1 MARPV
6 KKQRGIFERPKCSG
20 IWWIRYADQHGREHR
35 EKVGMKS
42 TAIAKYQQRKTEI
55 RFDKF
60 TPEEVKGKHQR
71 ASVEEIINDRMEV
84 AKSLRSA
91 SHNVRQLFWWRMW
104 LGDRAARSI
113 VEKDIEQGKA
123 ALTAKGLRPAS
134 VNRYLATIKAVFSL
148 AVRNHK
154 IDRDPCKG
162 VKLNHEDNAR
172 VRYLTEEE
180 ETRLFAT
187 LPEKYHGMAIV
198 ALHTGLRKTEM
209 FSLEWRD
216 IDFKHGQVTARGATT
231 KSKKTRIIPMSEPL
245 RECLQKL
252 SRVRLIN
259 NPYVFVG
266 ELPGDRQKDL
276 PKYWEDYLKQAGIQE
291 FRWHDLRHTFASRLV
306 MSGVDLYSVMKLL
319 GHSSLKMTQRYAH
332 LSPDYLKSAVSV
344 LNRFSRNQPAPEPA
358 PVKAASL

>member
-1 MARPV
+1 MPRPV
-6 KKQRGIFERPKCSG
+6 KKHRGLFERPKDSG
-20 IWWIRYADQHGREHR
+20 VWWIRYADQHGREHR

-42 TAIAKYQQRKTEI
+42 AAVEKYQQRKTEI
-55 RFDKF
+55 RLDKF

-71 ASVEEIINDRMEV
+71 ASVEEIIDDRLEV
-84 AKSLRSA
+84 AKSLRSL
-91 SHNVRQLFWWRMW
+91 SDDRRQLSWWRAQ
-104 LGDRAARSI
+104 LGDRPARSI
-113 VEKDIEQGKA
+113 IEKDIEQGKA
-123 ALTAKGLRPAS
+123 ALAGKGLRPPS
-134 VNRYLATIKAVFSL
+134 VNRYLATIKAAFAL

-154 IDRDPCKG
+154 VERDPCRG

-172 VRYLTEEE
+172 VRYLTEDE
-180 ETRLFAT
+180 ETRLFAA
-187 LPEKYHGMAIV
+187 LPEKYHGMVTV

-209 FSLEWRD
+209 FSLQWSAV
-216 IDFKHGQVTARGATT
+216 DFRQGQVTARGVTT

-252 SRVRLIN
+252 ARVRVIN

-266 ELPGDRQKDL
+266 ALPGDRQKDL
-276 PKYWEDYLKQAGIQE
+276 PKYWEDYLKEAGIHE
-291 FRWHDLRHTFASRLV
+291 LRWHDLRHTFATRLV
-306 MSGVDLYSVMKLL
+306 MAGVDLYSVMKLL

-358 PVKAASL
+358 PAKARSL